1 MGSKTSLLA
10 CAPRFAADA
19 SLDSR
24 HLRGIGMMQRRAVLL
39 KHVGMVVL
47 YRAWHGMYGIV
58 GHGILWHVMARNK
71 VYLASPLPSS
81 SLPSSPL
88 VA

>member
-1 MGSKTSLLA
+1 MWNRCG
-10 CAPRFAADA
+10 
-19 SLDSR
+19 
-24 HLRGIGMMQRRAVLL
+24 L
-39 KHVGMVVL
+39 KHVGIVVL
-47 YRAWHGMYGIV
+47 YRAWHGMYGKV
-58 GHGILWHVMARNK
+58 GHGLLWHK